1 MKYRPGPS
9 ISSATESG
17 IALIPILDDGSSSS
31 SRPSTLASAGGFGSS
46 STAGAVY
53 LITDGSSVQDKV
65 VQLNLDPGGLGAA
78 GGEGGTCKQAGA
90 ERHAR
95 AGRERDMCTWA
106 VGGLGAQIRAA
117 QRACGASKARPSG
130 PQQ

>member
-65 VQLNLDPGGLGAA
+65 VQLNLDPGGLGGA
-78 GGEGGTCKQAGA
+78 GG
-90 ERHAR
+90 
-95 AGRERDMCTWA
+95 
-106 VGGLGAQIRAA
+106 VGGG
-117 QRACGASKARPSG
+117 
-130 PQQ
+130 